1 MSKRWPINSSNNF
14 IRADDSEVRIVDR
27 QTNFKL
33 ENNYPPKSDRVD
45 QLAEGLVVSV
55 KQVADRAA
63 VALEKTTDIDL
74 TNSALAWPLSDWEW
88 RL

>member
-1 MSKRWPINSSNNF
+1 MANQQLL
-14 IRADDSEVRIVDR
+14 RADDSEVRIVDR

-63 VALEKTTDIDL
+63 VALEKKTVIDL
-74 TNSALAWPLSDWEW
+74 TTQAGVWP
-88 RL
+88 

>member
-1 MSKRWPINSSNNF
+1 MIAKSGLQT
-14 IRADDSEVRIVDR
+14 DL
-27 QTNFKL
+27 TNFKL

-63 VALEKTTDIDL
+63 VALEKRQSLI
-74 TNSALAWPLSDWEW
+74 
-88 RL
+88 